1 MNIKEF
7 FEGLEPVEDLHYK
20 KELLELHNEIE
31 DSLLEGPL
39 TESSNL
45 YIYAEGG
52 RIVDYYFDDKIMST
66 LKFKEYDRY
75 ELYIEDKE
83 HCIEFKATEFVW
95 WLYKYII
102 GLPTIQELREALK
115 LTRKTAAAFLMIPSR
130 SFENWEYGRSTPP
143 LYVERYIFDTLLD
156 RIRRICNLDIL
167 QLNKFGFDLDIM
179 DKWSTRLNSMTPL
192 DIEKLLEEVF
202 FYREEEYSVDD
213 YEDLFFSVEHGE
225 DG

>member
-1 MNIKEF
+1 MQVGIIEMNDIKKF
-7 FEGLEPVEDLHYK
+7 FERLEPVEDLHYK

-39 TESSNL
+39 NESSNL
-45 YIYAEGG
+45 YIYTEGG

-75 ELYIEDKE
+75 ELYVEYRE

-143 LYVERYIFDTLLD
+143 LYVERYIFNTLLY
-156 RIRRICNLDIL
+156 RISRICNLDIL
-167 QLNKFGFDLDIM
+167 QLNKYGFDLDKM
-179 DKWSTRLNSMTPL
+179 ELWSDRLNLMTVQ
-192 DIEKLLEEVF
+192 DIEEF
-202 FYREEEYSVDD
+202 QEEESSFFND
-213 YEDLFFSVEHGE
+213 EDEY
-225 DG
+225 